1 MSTYPRGLERTQIHL
16 AVDRASKRYEG
27 ERKSFFVPFLSIT
40 YFIFNGEAQEELS
53 NGEKR
58 ELGKKE
64 V

>member
-1 MSTYPRGLERTQIHL
+1 MSTYPRGLERTQTHL

-27 ERKSFFVPFLSIT
+27 ERKSFSSLSFLLQ
-40 YFIFNGEAQEELS
+40 FFFNSEAQEERS

-58 ELGKKE
+58 DLGKKE